1 MIALIDKNTE
11 IESVSSNLLL
21 NLTEDILDFAKI
33 EAGIFTLNPSKFF
46 IQTFIGDIRFMFD
59 DQ

>member
-11 IESVSSNLLL
+11 IERVSSNLML

-33 EAGIFTLNPSKFF
+33 EAGIFTINPSKFLF
-46 IQTFIGDIRFMFD
+46 SNFYW
-59 DQ
+59 